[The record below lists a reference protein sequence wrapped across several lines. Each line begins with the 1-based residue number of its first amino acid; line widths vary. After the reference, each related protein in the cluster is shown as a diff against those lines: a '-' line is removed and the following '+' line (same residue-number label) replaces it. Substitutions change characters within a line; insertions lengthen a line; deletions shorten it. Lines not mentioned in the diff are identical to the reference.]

1 MTVWIRGRSAY
12 RLRRSNSA
20 RRDKL
25 GLGRG
30 QVRTHAQPSACQ
42 EWANERLLAESE
54 TVTTSSL
61 KPGMEPL
68 VGVETIAG
76 TAGTAALRY
85 KETAMKSKAGGAS
98 DHPRHHEG
106 RLGGSVLPHSV
117 LTSTG
122 GISTE
127 GSLVITD

>member
-1 MTVWIRGRSAY
+1 VHDGKFDLGPRAYFTGDPPFLREPIGADREMTVWIRGRSAY

-20 RRDKL
+20 RRDRL
-25 GLGRG
+25 GLVRG

-42 EWANERLLAESE
+42 EWANERLLAEAE

-61 KPGMEPL
+61 KLRMEPL

-85 KETAMKSKAGGAS
+85 KK
-98 DHPRHHEG
+98 R
-106 RLGGSVLPHSV
+106 R
-117 LTSTG
+117 
-122 GISTE
+122 
-127 GSLVITD
+127 